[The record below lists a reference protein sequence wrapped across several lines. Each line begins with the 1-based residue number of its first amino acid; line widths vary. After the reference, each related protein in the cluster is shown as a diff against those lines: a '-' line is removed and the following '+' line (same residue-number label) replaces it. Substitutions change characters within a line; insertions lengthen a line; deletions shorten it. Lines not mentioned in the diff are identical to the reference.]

1 MSEKKKLSPNIRER
15 AMFLIS
21 PERGEK
27 MFVNRLRNE
36 AARTG
41 GPKMAASYYGRHGA
55 SRSLNSMIGWVTG
68 GGAAEDDID
77 VHGATLR
84 KRARDLYAGGGLA
97 RSAPNT
103 LTTNVV
109 GWGITPK
116 PTIDNELLNLSDDQ
130 RDEWERKTLR
140 EFQLWADSV
149 MCDAERQQTFYGLQQ
164 LAFLSMLV
172 SGDCFCVFGTKA
184 NKQNPYETVLR
195 LLEADRIA
203 TPGSNGESES
213 KAEADGGR
221 TIDGV
226 RISRDGEVVAYY
238 VANRHPLAQED
249 ATAIE
254 YQRIDCYG
262 KETGMPNILHITTRE
277 RPEQRRGVPFV
288 AANIENIKQFDRYMT
303 SELAAQ
309 VVSSMLTAFIISSED
324 GSSTGLEDAVD
335 EDEKVTNDDLHLEL
349 QPGAIYDLPPGKT
362 IKEINPIRQNT
373 AFESFVST
381 METIIGASMEIP
393 KEVLI
398 KKYDS
403 NYTAARSSLLD
414 FWKTVRVHR
423 ARFNTMFNQ
432 PVYEAWLAEA
442 VALGRVEAPGF
453 FDDPAIRR
461 AWCGCAWTGITM
473 GHVDPKKEIQAAELR
488 IRNNLTTEE
497 QEAMEYN
504 GNNWREVIRQRK
516 KEIEAMDGLTPREPS
531 PDSGGGSEEDET

>member
-531 PDSGGGSEEDET
+531 PDSGGDSEEDET

>member
-1 MSEKKKLSPNIRER
+1 
-15 AMFLIS
+15 
-21 PERGEK
+21 
-27 MFVNRLRNE
+27 
-36 AARTG
+36 
-41 GPKMAASYYGRHGA
+41 
-55 SRSLNSMIGWVTG
+55 MIGWVTG

-130 RDEWERKTLR
+130 RDEWERKTMR

-335 EDEKVTNDDLHLEL
+335 ADEKVTNDELHLEL
-349 QPGAIYDLPPGKT
+349 KPGAIYDLPPGKT

-531 PDSGGGSEEDET
+531 PDSGGDSEEDET